1 MALKNFLVLGV
12 FLAALL
18 MFSLDDVAHARELTE
33 ANESEG
39 KNGLRIKS
47 GEVDTTP
54 VEDMDMVVG
63 TVEDMVVLG
72 TVEDM
77 VILGMVV
84 ATAVDMDVGMVAGMG
99 VRVEDMAVDTEVDT
113 VVVGVTVED
122 MVVVVGTKK
131 QLNGT

>member
-1 MALKNFLVLGV
+1 
-12 FLAALL
+12 
-18 MFSLDDVAHARELTE
+18 
-33 ANESEG
+33 
-39 KNGLRIKS
+39 
-47 GEVDTTP
+47 VDTTL

-63 TVEDMVVLG
+63 TVENMVVLGTVVG

-84 ATAVDMDVGMVAGMG
+84 ATAVDMDVGMVAGTV
-99 VRVEDMAVDTEVDT
+99 VRVEDMAVDTEVDTEVDT